1 MKYNK
6 IIGLILV
13 ATVGFGMGQA
23 MASSSKACPS
33 CPSGERL
40 CYTGFSYTCLPQG
53 HSCPFLEGSKKDDE
67 SSWRRSEGGSGAS
80 GTKEYR
86 PGFLPVRDGSVKSGT
101 NTTPSSADDDTTS
114 NN

>member
-6 IIGLILV
+6 IIGFILV
-13 ATVGFGMGQA
+13 AAVAFGMGQA
-23 MASSSKACPS
+23 MASSCTQLPPESRKCPGGYFYDS
-33 CPSGERL
+33 AVCRCAQKVSQLAETNKK
-40 CYTGFSYTCLPQG
+40 C
-53 HSCPFLEGSKKDDE
+53 EG